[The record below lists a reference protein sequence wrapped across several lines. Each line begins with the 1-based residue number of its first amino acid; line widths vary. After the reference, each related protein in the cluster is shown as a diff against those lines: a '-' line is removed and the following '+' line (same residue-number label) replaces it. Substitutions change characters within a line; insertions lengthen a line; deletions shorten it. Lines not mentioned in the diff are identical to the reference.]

1 MRILLVS
8 LTLNSHGASL
18 ALLRI
23 ADLLTAD
30 GHAVSLLAMEGTRGE
45 LRAAWE
51 ARAIPILT
59 GVRRDAF
66 DLTICNTVGSAT
78 AAIAIA
84 RSCPVIWW
92 LREAGVGA
100 HALERFPA
108 WQEAFNTSARIV
120 VQTEH
125 ARDSIYHRWLAPLPA
140 GHVVV
145 LPNGIDVPE
154 RFERPPR
161 TLAHRVVG
169 VGPVGPVK
177 RTGDLIAAA
186 QRLDRGDLEVVVVG
200 DAKRLD
206 EEQQRIIAAAP
217 ERFRLTGRVPR
228 AEAFGWIASADVLAM
243 TSASEAQPNV
253 LAEGAFG
260 GTALC
265 ASDLPVL
272 AEFGWHHG
280 ETCLLHPVGAV
291 EALAANLA
299 RLLDAPDQA
308 RMLSDAALENAR
320 LHYGMD
326 AFRQRLRAL
335 VGAFA

>member
-30 GHAVSLLAMEGTRGE
+30 GHAVSMLAMEGTRGD

-51 ARAIPILT
+51 ARGIPILT

-66 DLTICNTVGSAT
+66 DLAICNTVASAP
-78 AAIAIA
+78 AAIAVS
-84 RSCPVIWW
+84 RGCPVIWW
-92 LREAGVGA
+92 LREAGIGA
-100 HALERFPA
+100 RALERFPA
-108 WQEAFNTSARIV
+108 WQEAFAAASRIV

-125 ARDSIYHRWLAPLPA
+125 ARDGIYGRWLSPLPP
-140 GHVVV
+140 GRVVV
-145 LPNGIDVPE
+145 LPNGIELPDHVAP
-154 RFERPPR
+154 PPR
-161 TLAHRVVG
+161 TLARRVVG

-186 QRLDRGDLEVVVVG
+186 HCLDRDDLEVVVIG
-200 DAKRLD
+200 DAKRLS
-206 EEQQRIIAAAP
+206 EEERRIVEAAP
-217 ERFRLTGRVPR
+217 GRFRLTGRVPR
-228 AEAFGWIASADVLAM
+228 TEAFGWIASADVLAM

-260 GTALC
+260 ETALC

-272 AEFGWHHG
+272 SEFGWRHD

-291 EALAANLA
+291 DVLAGNLA
-299 RLLDAPDQA
+299 RLLDEPELA
-308 RMLSDAALENAR
+308 RRLTAAAAANAHR
-320 LHYGMD
+320 HYGMA
-326 AFRQRLRAL
+326 AFRRGLRDL